1 MAVHT
6 LSSSPNPSVLNLKF
20 TCLPSLTARFRS
32 PFVTFSSRPTK
43 LRSLNPVPTRNF
55 HGFSGKI
62 PELLLLRRKVRVCA
76 AAKDDSGGGDGIDD
90 EAEKEA
96 RGESTLPVRFRYLA
110 KEAPDPPLRWPW
122 FVGTLFSFL
131 SSFCLAVEKMCCIRI
146 STHAHTKEWK
156 KEKERKVLWKENNL
170 NRIVIWFRLQE
181 RELLLFVGI
190 WLLDRL
196 FLCSSPQF
204 FIFFWSDLNFGRA

>member
-32 PFVTFSSRPTK
+32 PFVTFSSPPTK

-62 PELLLLRRKVRVCA
+62 PELLLFRRKVRVCA
-76 AAKDDSGGGDGIDD
+76 AAKDDVGGGGGDGIDD

-96 RGESTLPVRFRYLA
+96 RGESTLPERFRYLT

-122 FVGTLFSFL
+122 FVGTVLSFL
-131 SSFCLAVEKMCCIRI
+131 SSFCLAVEKMCCSRNFHTR
-146 STHAHTKEWK
+146 THQRM
-156 KEKERKVLWKENNL
+156 KERKVLW
-170 NRIVIWFRLQE
+170 
-181 RELLLFVGI
+181 
-190 WLLDRL
+190 
-196 FLCSSPQF
+196 
-204 FIFFWSDLNFGRA
+204 